1 MHCRAVDECL
11 DETLF
16 GILGVGR
23 KTLEEWLEVYN
34 WRRPHLALGNLT
46 PMEFLRR
53 KMKDNMA
60 A

>member
-11 DETLF
+11 NVTLF
-16 GILGVGR
+16 GALGNACE
-23 KTLEEWLEVYN
+23 TLEEWRENYN
-34 WRRPHLALGNLT
+34 WAQTTFSNAQPQ

-53 KMKDNMA
+53 KAMKKMA